1 MIGSA
6 CSDFSCP
13 RRVLMQ
19 GLILILGSVVVAGII
34 ALTLKAALRLP
45 QLPPQLEIGGYALIL
60 LMCLL
65 IVFGLCGP

>member
-1 MIGSA
+1 
-6 CSDFSCP
+6 
-13 RRVLMQ
+13 MQ
-19 GLILILGSVVVAGII
+19 ALILILGSVVVAGII

-65 IVFGLCGP
+65 TIFGLCGP